1 MQWIAV
7 LALVGLVYLLLQQAF
22 WIMLWYLVM
31 LMLAITG
38 VWMLI
43 DGSALMGAILLL
55 MTWGVSRLLD
65 FIKGGTQRD
74 D

>member
-31 LMLAITG
+31 LILAITG

-65 FIKGGTQRD
+65 FIKGGTRRND
-74 D
+74 